1 MPEGMII
8 FSIMITVLIIYLIVI
23 SLISIVVTCYDK
35 AIAGKGIRRIPEAT
49 LLLLSALGGS
59 VAMYITMQIIRHKTQ
74 HKKFMIG
81 IPLIIVIQVVLVLF
95 IYFKLIAK

>member
-1 MPEGMII
+1 MII
-8 FSIMITVLIIYLIVI
+8 SSIMIIKVLVIYLIVI

-81 IPLIIVIQVVLVLF
+81 IPLIIVIQAVLVLF
-95 IYFKLIAK
+95 IYFKFIAK

>member
-1 MPEGMII
+1 MII

-95 IYFKLIAK
+95 IYFKFIAN